1 MEMMVETIQG
11 ETPVTILSLQGD
23 LDASNFEAAIAKVQ
37 GLYASGTR
45 RLLLDLSGLQFM
57 SSSGLVALHSIIL
70 LLRGEQPHNLETG
83 RNVFHA
89 IDVDREG
96 QPIPQVKV
104 LNPQPKI
111 ASTLQKTGMD
121 QFFDI
126 FTDRKAALA
135 SFQNG

>member
-1 MEMMVETIQG
+1 MEMIVENVQG

-23 LDASNFEAAIAKVQ
+23 LDASNFETAIAKVQ

-45 RLLLDLSGLQFM
+45 RLLLDLSGLKFM

-70 LLRGEQPHNLETG
+70 LMRGEQPHDLETG
-83 RNVFHA
+83 WNVLHA
-89 IDVDREG
+89 IDQNHERK
-96 QPIPQVKV
+96 PLPQVKV

-121 QFFDI
+121 HFFDI
-126 FTDRKAALA
+126 FTDRQAALA